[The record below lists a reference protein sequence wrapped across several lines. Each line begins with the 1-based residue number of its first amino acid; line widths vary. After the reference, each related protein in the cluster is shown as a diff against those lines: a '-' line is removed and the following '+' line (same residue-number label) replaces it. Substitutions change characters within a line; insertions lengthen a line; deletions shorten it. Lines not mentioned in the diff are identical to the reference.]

1 MFSENIHHI
10 IISKYTLKCTQLNYF
25 SDEHIPSNPLAIKL
39 NSVIR
44 TVGST
49 TQGGCITKITPPP
62 PLFGHSFYPRKMTI
76 HSGTPPPLVMIG
88 YVTIMPCQRSHRR
101 KIPTAPLS
109 GPLRPPPPGHAPEKP
124 TFFV

>member
-49 TQGGCITKITPPP
+49 TQGDVLQKLHPP
-62 PLFGHSFYPRKMTI
+62 PLFGHRFLPSKNDHSFR
-76 HSGTPPPLVMIG
+76 HS
-88 YVTIMPCQRSHRR
+88 
-101 KIPTAPLS
+101 
-109 GPLRPPPPGHAPEKP
+109 PPPGNDRVCDHNAMSAFPQEKNSHY
-124 TFFV
+124 TTGYEAHIL

>member
-10 IISKYTLKCTQLNYF
+10 IISKYTIKCTQLNYF

-62 PLFGHSFYPRKMTI
+62 PPYLDIDFYPRKMTI
-76 HSGTPPPLVMIG
+76 HSGTPPPPGNDRVCDHNAMSAF
-88 YVTIMPCQRSHRR
+88 PQEKNSHY
-101 KIPTAPLS
+101 TTVWAP
-109 GPLRPPPPGHAPEKP
+109 
-124 TFFV
+124 